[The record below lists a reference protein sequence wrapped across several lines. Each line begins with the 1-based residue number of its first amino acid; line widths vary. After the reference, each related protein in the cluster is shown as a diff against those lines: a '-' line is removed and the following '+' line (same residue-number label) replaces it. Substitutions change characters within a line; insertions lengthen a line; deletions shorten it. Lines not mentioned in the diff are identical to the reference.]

1 MFSME
6 RRRAYSCV
14 PPAIA
19 LFFLNVAK
27 FDTFRFLPSALPSRL
42 AFP

>member
-14 PPAIA
+14 PPAMA
-19 LFFLNVAK
+19 LILDVAK
-27 FDTFRFLPSALPSRL
+27 FDAFRFLPSALPSRL